1 MAFYGAAK
9 RVCVFISRN
18 RSYSSSASSENV
30 NRIKQLRER
39 TSAPIKD
46 VKAALVDSN
55 WDIDAAQKELRKK
68 GKSFGF
74 QKILSNRLRRFARP
88 RPNPAKVALIEL
100 NCEIDFVARNTFS
113 DTWFVSSY
121 SSYFNYQSFSH
132 ISSLTL
138 FFNLQAL
145 CLAKQAL
152 SVDSSSSSASHVGSQ
167 SLDVR

>member
-113 DTWFVSSY
+113 DTWHCVW
-121 SSYFNYQSFSH
+121 QSKHCRS
-132 ISSLTL
+132 IALLLLPLMSDL
-138 FFNLQAL
+138 NLWM
-145 CLAKQAL
+145 
-152 SVDSSSSSASHVGSQ
+152 
-167 SLDVR
+167 